1 MMKTMYVFFVLFLM
15 STTAVFA
22 QDMSNYDTNK
32 PIQIDAN
39 SLEVLQNDKKA
50 IFSGNV
56 VTTQGDVRL
65 KADSMTVYYKQG
77 ETKSATPD
85 NSKISKIEVNGNV
98 FLATPKDSA
107 KGEKGVY
114 LVDQKVI
121 RLTGGVVLT
130 SGKNV
135 LKGNGLEYNMATG
148 KSVLAGGAS
157 ATVEGKPATGGR
169 VRALFV
175 PEQSPK

>member
-1 MMKTMYVFFVLFLM
+1 MYRYACVLLVMLSSPLM
-15 STTAVFA
+15 A
-22 QDMSNYDTNK
+22 QDFTNMDTSK

-39 SLEVLQNDKKA
+39 TLEVLQNEKKA

-56 VTTQGDVRL
+56 IATQGEVRL
-65 KADSMTVYYKQG
+65 KADSMTVHYKQG
-77 ETKSATPD
+77 ESKSATPD

-107 KGEKGVY
+107 KGDRGVY

-121 RLTGGVVLT
+121 RLMGGVVLT

-135 LKGNGLEYNMATG
+135 LKGSGLEYNMATG

-157 ATVEGKPATGGR
+157 ATADGKSAGGGR

-175 PEQSPK
+175 PEQGKQ